1 MGITYATFKVK
12 ESRKSIAE
20 KQVDFM
26 IDSGAV
32 YSLVPGEILD
42 ALKIEPYK
50 TLEFSLADGT
60 KISRKVG
67 DAYFEYNNNGGS
79 APVIYGE
86 KGDTPLLGATT
97 LEALGLVL
105 NPFSRTLH
113 PMQLLM
119 AKLNIDTSNK

>member
-12 ESRKSIAE
+12 ESRRSATE

-42 ALKIEPYK
+42 ELGIQPYK
-50 TLEFSLADGT
+50 IVEFALADGT

-67 DAYFEYNNNGGS
+67 DAYF
-79 APVIYGE
+79 
-86 KGDTPLLGATT
+86 
-97 LEALGLVL
+97 
-105 NPFSRTLH
+105 
-113 PMQLLM
+113 
-119 AKLNIDTSNK
+119 

>member
-1 MGITYATFKVK
+1 MGITYATLKVK
-12 ESRKSIAE
+12 ESRKSTSE
-20 KQVDFM
+20 KKVDFM

-42 ALKIEPYK
+42 SLGIEPYK
-50 TLEFSLADGT
+50 TLEFALADGT

-67 DAYFEYNNNGGS
+67 DAYFEYNNNEGS

-86 KGDTPLLGATT
+86 QGDTPLLGATT

-119 AKLNIDTSNK
+119 AKLYID

>member
-1 MGITYATFKVK
+1 MHITYATFKVK
-12 ESRKSIAE
+12 ESRKSIKE
-20 KQVDFM
+20 KIVDFM

-42 ALKIEPYK
+42 ALEIEPYK
-50 TLEFSLADGT
+50 TVEFALVDGT

-67 DAYFEYNNNGGS
+67 DAYFEYNNEGGS

-86 KGDTPLLGATT
+86 ANDTALLGVTT

-105 NPFSRTLH
+105 NQFTREFH
-113 PMQLLM
+113 PMRLL
-119 AKLNIDTSNK
+119 